1 MKDLDEILCEK
12 EHLEDLSKISKKN
25 KVPIVD
31 HEVGRLLETLV
42 FLKNPKNILE
52 IGCGEGYSSYFL
64 AKNLKKA
71 EFNAI
76 DLNNKRLMK
85 AKEFINATFPKLNSH
100 FYSGNALKIIPD
112 LESKF
117 DFVFIDAAKFEYP
130 CYLEALME
138 KLKKNALII
147 ADNIFCDEK
156 IFSRFVKDHDKNS
169 IEGLKKYIKLVQNSK
184 IFETRFIDLGDGVSI
199 SIFKKIKK

>member
-1 MKDLDEILCEK
+1 MKDLNGILCEK
-12 EHLEDLSKISKKN
+12 EHLDELSRASKEN

-31 HEVGRLLETLV
+31 YEVGRLLETMV

-71 EFNAI
+71 NFTAI
-76 DLNNKRLMK
+76 DLNKKRLSK
-85 AKEFINATFPKLNSH
+85 AKEFINSTFPTLNTY
-100 FYSGNALKIIPD
+100 FYPGNALDIIPS

-130 CYLEALME
+130 FYLDALSE

-156 IFSRFVKDHDKNS
+156 IFSRYIKEHDKNS
-169 IEGLKKYIKLVQNSK
+169 VEGLKKYIKLVQNNK
-184 IFETRFIDLGDGVSI
+184 IFETKFIDLGDGIAI
-199 SIFKKIKK
+199 SIYL